1 MVMKSDETSQIVSDV
16 LRKLVPG
23 KETVFDVKE
32 MVDDDGEFQRVS
44 IGMRD
49 LEPIVKQ
56 KDIDRAKARCHTFH
70 SIQAFT
76 GYLLSEGNE
85 STLVLA
91 DVDAGKIACV
101 LSEDDEEDRE
111 EIYFQAKLHPLFAP
125 WRALLGNAIPVL
137 DFALFV
143 MKYRSAVL
151 EPNGRELALMFTQIK
166 ASKNVTKRVGIGNK
180 SLNGV
185 TVELLIGSE
194 KNQVEVELPEK
205 IVISAP
211 IYLDTDPVRIEI
223 DMLVTE
229 ANDRLVV
236 FLTASTLEAVQ
247 FDLFKG
253 MVDSIGEATGF
264 TTGLGKIEHRDWR
277 VIK

>member
-1 MVMKSDETSQIVSDV
+1 MNKVDPPQQIVGEL
-16 LRKLVPG
+16 LRAVAPE
-23 KETVFDVKE
+23 KETVFDVKD
-32 MVDDDGEFQRVS
+32 MIDADGKFQRVS
-44 IGMRD
+44 IGLRS
-49 LEPIVKQ
+49 LEPIVQQ
-56 KDIDRAKARCHTFH
+56 KEIDRARARCHTFH
-70 SIQAFT
+70 SIGAYT
-76 GYLLSEGNE
+76 DYLTHNGNE

-91 DVDAGKIACV
+91 DVDAGKISAV
-101 LSEDDEEDRE
+101 LAEDEETDRE
-111 EIYFQAKLHPLFAP
+111 EVHFQAKAHPLFAP
-125 WRALLGNAIPVL
+125 WSDLLGKAIPVL

-185 TVELLIGSE
+185 TVELQIGSE

-211 IYLDTDPVRIEI
+211 IYLDTEPVTIEI

-229 ANDRLVV
+229 ANEKLVV
-236 FLTASTLEAVQ
+236 FLTAPTLEAVQ
-247 FDLFKG
+247 FALFKG

-264 TTGLGKIEHRDWR
+264 TTGLGKVQHRDWLL
-277 VIK
+277 VK